1 MRPIQGKNKLTSI
14 EYAQRYFEDSGIYF
28 IRANLGIEERP
39 TQAVATCHRELG
51 ICSVKRKCRTWAMQ
65 ISLNKKASAFV
76 PEEVFYEPE
85 IQVGTP
91 Y

>member
-1 MRPIQGKNKLTSI
+1 
-14 EYAQRYFEDSGIYF
+14 
-28 IRANLGIEERP
+28 
-39 TQAVATCHRELG
+39 
-51 ICSVKRKCRTWAMQ
+51 MQ
-65 ISLNKKASAFV
+65 IPLNKKASALV